1 MKVLAANTRT
11 DFRRIIIDTYNKGA
25 DNRLDQDFE
34 LLTATVREAGA
45 LAMTYFRRDI
55 DTTRKSDGTPV
66 SEADLAVDRY
76 LREQLAGE
84 GSPHGWLSEETADNL
99 QRLDRRSLW
108 VVDPIDGT
116 RAFLEGTEQWVIS
129 AALVV
134 NKQPVLAALYNPV
147 TEELFTA
154 RRGMGAFLNG
164 ERVAVEDADAV
175 EDAHIMGSKGMFMK
189 SIWAKP
195 WPSFRRSFV
204 NSIAY
209 RISTVASGKV
219 NAALSIT
226 ALAEWDV
233 AAATLMMREAGGVIS
248 TLDGFPL
255 SFNKEEVRS
264 HGIVAAG
271 PKLHARLLDYT
282 NVATS
287 PSSAA
292 Y

>member
-1 MKVLAANTRT
+1 V
-11 DFRRIIIDTYNKGA
+11 
-25 DNRLDQDFE
+25 DNSLDRDFE

-45 LAMTYFRRDI
+45 LAMTYFRHDI
-55 DTTRKSDGTPV
+55 DTARKSDGSPV
-66 SEADLAVDRY
+66 SEADLAVDHY
-76 LREQLAGE
+76 LRERLTGD
-84 GSPHGWLSEETADNL
+84 GSPHGWLSEETTDNL

-116 RAFLEGTEQWVIS
+116 RAFLEGTDQWVIS

-134 NKQPVLAALYNPV
+134 NKLPVLAALYNPV

-154 RRGMGAFLNG
+154 RQGMGAFLNG
-164 ERVAVEDADAV
+164 ERVAVVDTDTI

-195 WPSFRRSFV
+195 WPDFRRSFV
-204 NSIAY
+204 RSIAY
-209 RISTVASGKV
+209 RISAVVCGKV

-226 ALAEWDV
+226 ALAEWDI
-233 AAATLMMREAGGVIS
+233 AAAVLLMREAGGVIT

-255 SFNKEEVRS
+255 SFNKEVVRS

-271 PKLHARLLDYT
+271 PKLHARLMDYT

-287 PSSAA
+287 TSKSA